1 MITTLHAELIK
12 VRHSRTLRAVL
23 AITVGLSLG
32 ITALVTAFGGAETLA
47 RHQAVEGGGKYE
59 ILFFGSTFGVWAYA
73 FFAAGFAAAE
83 FRNGMINY
91 TFAAT
96 SDRNR
101 VLLAKAILV
110 AAGGLII
117 GIVTSLINF
126 GVTQGVLTLTGHPAL
141 SLGEPGLLRVVLVF
155 IPAQLVIWGVL
166 AVFLGGAL
174 RVTTPTVLILFLGSL
189 LPVLIA
195 QFLPAAWGDTVP
207 RWMPG
212 ALIES
217 LAGLSVPGTPG
228 YLPLLAALPAVAVW
242 VVAFA
247 VAGLLGY
254 RTRDV

>member
-1 MITTLHAELIK
+1 MITILHAELIK

-32 ITALVTAFGGAETLA
+32 ITALVTTFGGADVLA
-47 RHQAVEGGGKYE
+47 EYQAVDGGGRYE

-96 SDRNR
+96 ANRNR

-126 GVTQGVLTLTGHPAL
+126 AVTQGVLVATGHPSL
-141 SLGEPGLLRVVLVF
+141 SLGEPGLLRVILVF
-155 IPAQLVIWGVL
+155 IPAQLAVWGVL

-174 RVTTPTVLILFLGSL
+174 RVTTPTVLILLLGSL
-189 LPVLIA
+189 LPVLVA
-195 QFLPAAWGDTVP
+195 EFLPTAWGDTVP

-217 LAGLSVPGTPG
+217 LAGLSVPGSPG
-228 YLPLLAALPAVAVW
+228 YLPLPLAIPAVAVW
-242 VVAFA
+242 LIAFA
-247 VAGLLGY
+247 VAGLHWY

>member
-23 AITVGLSLG
+23 AITIGLSLG
-32 ITALVTAFGGAETLA
+32 ITALVTAFGGAAVLA
-47 RHQAVEGGGKYE
+47 EHQAVDGGGKYE

-96 SDRNR
+96 ANRNR

-117 GIVTSLINF
+117 GNVTSLINF
-126 GVTQGVLTLTGHPAL
+126 ALTQGMLAATGHPAL
-141 SLGEPGLLRVVLVF
+141 WIGDPALLRVLLVY
-155 IPAQLVIWGVL
+155 IPGQLVVWGVL

-174 RVTTPTVLILFLGSL
+174 RTTTPTVLILLLGSA
-189 LPVLIA
+189 LPVLTA
-195 QFLPAAWGDTVP
+195 QFLPATWGETVP

-217 LAGLSVPGTPG
+217 LAGLAVPGSPG
-228 YLPLLAALPAVAVW
+228 YLPLPAAIPALTAW
-242 VVAFA
+242 LIIFA
-247 VAGLLGY
+247 VAGLHGY